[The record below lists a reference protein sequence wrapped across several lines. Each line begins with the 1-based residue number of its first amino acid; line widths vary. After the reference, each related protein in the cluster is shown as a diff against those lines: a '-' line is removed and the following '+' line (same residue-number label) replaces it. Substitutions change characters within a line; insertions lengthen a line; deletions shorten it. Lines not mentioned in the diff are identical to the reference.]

1 MLGMARLSAWLAA
14 AKSRLRTRRNADK
27 RAARLLR
34 EALSPDQRAQYDR
47 KGHFD
52 VIGGQSGKRYRIR
65 NGSQMNVEELSA
77 AGSRVRV
84 LCFVP
89 QGGLPMGDIHLAQKL
104 ALELMEDE
112 TLKIAR
118 SGGWLGP

>member
-1 MLGMARLSAWLAA
+1 MARLSVWVAT
-14 AKSRLRTRRNADK
+14 AKSRFRSRRNANK
-27 RAARLLR
+27 RAVQLLR
-34 EALSPDQRAQYDR
+34 EVLTPEQCAQYVR

-65 NGSQMNVEELSA
+65 SGSQMNVEELSA
-77 AGSRVRV
+77 TGRRIRV

-89 QGGLPMGDIHLAQKL
+89 RGGLPMGDTHLAQKL
-104 ALELMEDE
+104 ALELMENE